1 MKFKAVC
8 NRLPI
13 ETRIVVI
20 GLPGCETIC
29 DLEPGTPIPKEVW
42 KADVLQLVPIENGV
56 IKIYIPGKINL
67 TE

>member
-8 NRLPI
+8 NRLPLKI
-13 ETRIVVI
+13 KIIVV
-20 GLPGCETIC
+20 GVPEGETIC
-29 DLEPGTPIPKEVW
+29 ELEPGTPIPEKVW
-42 KADVLQLVPIENGV
+42 KADVLQLAPIENGV

>member
-29 DLEPGTPIPKEVW
+29 DLEPGTPIPEKVW
-42 KADVLQLVPIENGV
+42 KADVLPIENGV
-56 IKIYIPGKINL
+56 IKIYIPGKIE

>member
-20 GLPGCETIC
+20 GLPECETIC
-29 DLEPGTPIPKEVW
+29 ELGPGTPIPKEVW

-56 IKIYIPGKINL
+56 IKIYIPDKINL

>member
-29 DLEPGTPIPKEVW
+29 DLEPGTPIPK
-42 KADVLQLVPIENGV
+42 KS
-56 IKIYIPGKINL
+56 GKQTCYN
-67 TE
+67 